1 MSVFFASAFLAPY
14 NEPSLPLDSMR
25 KVSLLLGA
33 MGGALAGYLLSNEK
47 LRGDLKKAKNPEV
60 AAKLLGKHLQE
71 DGSKIAK
78 EVKEF
83 VESDD
88 VQKNLTKA
96 KKFATAKF
104 KEAKKS
110 MDVLVKKGEK
120 EAKVLM
126 KKGQKA
132 VKDAMSK

>member
-1 MSVFFASAFLAPY
+1 
-14 NEPSLPLDSMR
+14 MR
-25 KVSLLLGA
+25 KFSLLLGA

-47 LRGDLKKAKNPEV
+47 LRSDLKKAKDPEA
-60 AAKLLGKHLQE
+60 AAKLLGKHLQQ

-78 EVKEF
+78 EVKQF

-88 VQKNLTKA
+88 VQKNLSKA

-104 KEAKKS
+104 KEAKKG

-120 EAKVLM
+120 EAKGWV

-132 VKDAMSK
+132 VSEAMKGRKA